1 LTPRAYKKS
10 SVEIIKLNHLAI
22 IMDGNRR
29 WAKKNN
35 LKSNLGH
42 KEGINN
48 AINILKKINNE
59 KSIKLKYITLY
70 VFAVNNWKRSSIE
83 INSLFNFIK
92 QTYNKFED
100 LSVNE
105 NFRIKHFGSNKK
117 LPKSIKEI
125 ISDVQNKTE
134 HNTGIQINLA
144 FNYSAREEI
153 IGAVKQIVANKKR
166 ANKFESYL
174 YSDGVPDPDLI
185 IRTGGELRM
194 SDFLLWQSAYSEL
207 IFTKKLWPDFKFIN
221 LKMSLIKYL
230 KRKRNYGK

>member
-1 LTPRAYKKS
+1 
-10 SVEIIKLNHLAI
+10 
-22 IMDGNRR
+22 MDGNRR

-153 IGAVKQIVANKKR
+153 IEAIKQIVANKKR

-174 YSDGVPDPDLI
+174 YSNGVPDPDLI

-194 SDFLLWQSAYSEL
+194 SDFLLWQAAYSER
-207 IFTKKLWPDFKFIN
+207 IFTKKLWPDCKFIH
-221 LKMSLIKYL
+221 LKMALIKYL
-230 KRKRNYGK
+230 KRKKNYGK

>member
-1 LTPRAYKKS
+1 MTPRAYKKS

-92 QTYNKFED
+92 QTYKKFED

-105 NFRIKHFGSNKK
+105 NFIIKHFGSNKK

-153 IGAVKQIVANKKR
+153 IEAVKQIIANKKR

-174 YSDGVPDPDLI
+174 YSHGVPDPDLI

-207 IFTKKLWPDFKFIN
+207 IFTKKLWPDFKFTH
-221 LKMSLIKYL
+221 LKTSLINYL

>member
-1 LTPRAYKKS
+1 MTPRAYKKS

-105 NFRIKHFGSNKK
+105 NFIIKHFGSNKK

-153 IGAVKQIVANKKR
+153 IEAVKQIIANKKR

-174 YSDGVPDPDLI
+174 YSYGVPDPDLI

-207 IFTKKLWPDFKFIN
+207 IFTKKLWPDFKFLH

-230 KRKRNYGK
+230 KRKKNYGK

>member
-1 LTPRAYKKS
+1 MTPRAYKKS

-92 QTYNKFED
+92 QTYKKFED

-105 NFRIKHFGSNKK
+105 NFIIKHFGSNKK

-153 IGAVKQIVANKKR
+153 IEAIKQIIANKKR

-174 YSDGVPDPDLI
+174 YSHGVPDPDLI

-207 IFTKKLWPDFKFIN
+207 IFTKKLWPDFKFIH

-230 KRKRNYGK
+230 KRKKNYGK

>member
-1 LTPRAYKKS
+1 MTPRAYKKS

-153 IGAVKQIVANKKR
+153 IEAVKQIVANKKR

-174 YSDGVPDPDLI
+174 YSNGVPDPDLI

-207 IFTKKLWPDFKFIN
+207 IFTKKLWPDFKFMH
-221 LKMSLIKYL
+221 LKKSLIKYL
-230 KRKRNYGK
+230 KRKKNYGK

>member
-1 LTPRAYKKS
+1 
-10 SVEIIKLNHLAI
+10 
-22 IMDGNRR
+22 MDGNRR
-29 WAKKNN
+29 WAKKYN

-42 KEGINN
+42 QEGINN
-48 AINILKKINNE
+48 AINILKKINNDE
-59 KSIKLKYITLY
+59 LIKLKYITLY
-70 VFAVNNWKRSSIE
+70 VFAVNNWKRSSLE

-92 QTYNKFED
+92 QTYSKFED

-153 IGAVKQIVANKKR
+153 IEAVKQIVANKKR

-207 IFTKKLWPDFKFIN
+207 IFTKKLWPDFKFTH

-230 KRKRNYGK
+230 KRKKNYGK

>member
-1 LTPRAYKKS
+1 
-10 SVEIIKLNHLAI
+10 
-22 IMDGNRR
+22 MDGNRR
-29 WAKKNN
+29 WAKKHN

-70 VFAVNNWKRSSIE
+70 VFAVNNWKRSSLE
-83 INSLFNFIK
+83 INALFNFVK
-92 QTYNKFED
+92 QTYHKFED

-105 NFRIKHFGSNKK
+105 NFKIKHFGSNKK

-125 ISDVQNKTE
+125 IIDVQNKTKK
-134 HNTGIQINLA
+134 NTGIQINLA
-144 FNYSAREEI
+144 FNYSARKEI
-153 IGAVKQIVANKKR
+153 IEAINQTIVNKKN

-174 YSDGVPDPDLI
+174 YSDGIPDPDLI

-207 IFTKKLWPDFKFIN
+207 IFTKKLWPDFKFTH
-221 LKMSLIKYL
+221 LKTSLINYL

>member
-1 LTPRAYKKS
+1 MTPRAYKKS

-92 QTYNKFED
+92 QTYKKFED

-105 NFRIKHFGSNKK
+105 NFIIKHFGSNKK

-153 IGAVKQIVANKKR
+153 IEAVKQIIANKKR

-207 IFTKKLWPDFKFIN
+207 IFTKKLWPDFKFIH

-230 KRKRNYGK
+230 KRKKNYGK

>member
-1 LTPRAYKKS
+1 MTPRAYKKS

-92 QTYNKFED
+92 QTYKKFED

-105 NFRIKHFGSNKK
+105 NFIIKHFGSHKK

-153 IGAVKQIVANKKR
+153 IEAVKQIIANKKR

-174 YSDGVPDPDLI
+174 YSHGVPDPDLI

-207 IFTKKLWPDFKFIN
+207 IFTKKLWPDFKFIH

-230 KRKRNYGK
+230 KRKKNYGK

>member
-1 LTPRAYKKS
+1 MTPGAYKKS

-92 QTYNKFED
+92 QTYKKFEN

-105 NFRIKHFGSNKK
+105 NFIIKHFGSHKK

-153 IGAVKQIVANKKR
+153 IEAVKQIIANKKR

-174 YSDGVPDPDLI
+174 YSHGVPDPDLI

-207 IFTKKLWPDFKFIN
+207 IFTKKLWPDFKFLH

-230 KRKRNYGK
+230 KRKKNYGK

>member
-42 KEGINN
+42 KEGISN
-48 AINILKKINNE
+48 AIKILKKINNE

-207 IFTKKLWPDFKFIN
+207 IFTKKLWPDFKFIH

-230 KRKRNYGK
+230 KRKKNYGK

>member
-1 LTPRAYKKS
+1 MTPRAYKKS

-35 LKSNLGH
+35 LKPNLGH

-92 QTYNKFED
+92 QTYKKFED

-105 NFRIKHFGSNKK
+105 NFIIKHFGSNKK

-153 IGAVKQIVANKKR
+153 IGAVKQVVANKKR

-207 IFTKKLWPDFKFIN
+207 IFTKKLWPDFKFIH
-221 LKMSLIKYL
+221 LKMSIIKYL

>member
-1 LTPRAYKKS
+1 MTPRAYKKS

-92 QTYNKFED
+92 QTYKKFED

-105 NFRIKHFGSNKK
+105 NFIIKHFGSNKK

-153 IGAVKQIVANKKR
+153 IEAVKQIVANKKR

-174 YSDGVPDPDLI
+174 YSYGVPDPDLI

-207 IFTKKLWPDFKFIN
+207 IFTKKLWPDFKFIH

-230 KRKRNYGK
+230 KRKKNYGK

>member
-1 LTPRAYKKS
+1 MTPRAYKKS

-92 QTYNKFED
+92 QTYKKFED

-105 NFRIKHFGSNKK
+105 NFIIKHFGSNKK

-153 IGAVKQIVANKKR
+153 IEAVKQIIANKKR

-174 YSDGVPDPDLI
+174 YSNGVPDPDLI

-207 IFTKKLWPDFKFIN
+207 IFTKKLWPDFKFIH

-230 KRKRNYGK
+230 KRKKNYGK

>member
-1 LTPRAYKKS
+1 MTQRAYKKP
-10 SVEIIKLNHLAI
+10 SVETIKFNHLAI

-29 WAKKNN
+29 WAKKHN
-35 LKSNLGH
+35 LEPSLGH

-48 AINILKKINNE
+48 AINILKKINNDE
-59 KSIKLKYITLY
+59 LIKLKYITLY
-70 VFAVNNWKRSSIE
+70 VFAVNNWKRSSLE

-153 IGAVKQIVANKKR
+153 IEAVKQIIANKKR

-174 YSDGVPDPDLI
+174 YSHGVPDPDLI

-207 IFTKKLWPDFKFIN
+207 IFTKKLWPDFKFLH

-230 KRKRNYGK
+230 KRKKNYGK

>member
-1 LTPRAYKKS
+1 MTPRAYKKS

-92 QTYNKFED
+92 QTYKKFED

-105 NFRIKHFGSNKK
+105 NFIIKHFGSNKK

-207 IFTKKLWPDFKFIN
+207 IFTKKLWPDFKFMH
-221 LKMSLIKYL
+221 LKKSLIK
-230 KRKRNYGK
+230 

>member
-1 LTPRAYKKS
+1 MTPPAYKKS

-92 QTYNKFED
+92 QTYKKFED

-105 NFRIKHFGSNKK
+105 NFIIKHFGSNKK

-153 IGAVKQIVANKKR
+153 IEAVKQIVANKKR

-174 YSDGVPDPDLI
+174 YSDGIPDPDLI

-207 IFTKKLWPDFKFIN
+207 IFTKKLWPDFKFIH

>member
-1 LTPRAYKKS
+1 MTPRAYKKS

-92 QTYNKFED
+92 QTYKKFED

-105 NFRIKHFGSNKK
+105 NFIIKHFGSNKK

-153 IGAVKQIVANKKR
+153 IEAVKQIIANKKR

-174 YSDGVPDPDLI
+174 YSYGVPDPDLI

-207 IFTKKLWPDFKFIN
+207 IFTKKLWPDFKFIH

-230 KRKRNYGK
+230 KRKKNYGK

>member
-1 LTPRAYKKS
+1 MTLRANTKS
-10 SVEIIKLNHLAI
+10 SDKKIKLNHLAI

-29 WAKKNN
+29 WAKKNK

-48 AINILKKINNE
+48 AISILKKINNE
-59 KSIKLKYITLY
+59 ESIKLKYITLY
-70 VFAVNNWKRSSIE
+70 VFAVNNWKRSSLE

-153 IGAVKQIVANKKR
+153 IEAVKQIIANKKR

-174 YSDGVPDPDLI
+174 YSHGVPDPDLI

-194 SDFLLWQSAYSEL
+194 SDFLIWQSAYSEL
-207 IFTKKLWPDFKFIN
+207 IFTKKLWPDFKFVH

-230 KRKRNYGK
+230 SLIHI

>member
-1 LTPRAYKKS
+1 MTPRAYKKS
-10 SVEIIKLNHLAI
+10 SVKIIKLNHLAI

-70 VFAVNNWKRSSIE
+70 VFAVNNWKRSSVE

-92 QTYNKFED
+92 QTYKKFED

-105 NFRIKHFGSNKK
+105 NFIIKHFGSNKK

-153 IGAVKQIVANKKR
+153 INAVKQIVANKKR

-174 YSDGVPDPDLI
+174 YSNGVPDPDLI

-207 IFTKKLWPDFKFIN
+207 IFTKKLWPDFKFIH
-221 LKMSLIKYL
+221 LRMSLIKYL

>member
-1 LTPRAYKKS
+1 MTPPAYKKS

-134 HNTGIQINLA
+134 RNTGIQINLA

-153 IGAVKQIVANKKR
+153 IEAVKQLVVNKER

-207 IFTKKLWPDFKFIN
+207 IFTKKLWPDFKFIH

-230 KRKRNYGK
+230 KRKKNYGK